1 MFHSEAQGHEIS
13 PIGVVLDLKDQ
24 VHAELLG
31 FFKFSALAA
40 A

>member
-1 MFHSEAQGHEIS
+1 MSHSEAQGHEIS
-13 PIGVVLDLKDQ
+13 PIGMCSTLKDQ

-31 FFKFSALAA
+31 FFKRSAQAA